1 MAYVYIL
8 RNGDED
14 VFKIG
19 RTKSDLE
26 KTIKQLSRGN
36 PKPLTIYDS
45 IVTDE
50 EIAGETYLHRKLR
63 SQKIVESGGREFFRI
78 STTELG
84 AAIQDA
90 REYLA
95 DFIQTKRVADEL
107 CASDDDGSTVTPTEQ
122 DLDIYRSLCMVR
134 EEEDSIGAQ
143 RQFYESK
150 LKMRINRASALG
162 KIATWKVQTSLRLD
176 QTVLQR
182 EMPDVFQAFQR
193 PTRSRVF
200 RLK

>member
-1 MAYVYIL
+1 MAYVYVL
-8 RNGDED
+8 RNGAED

-19 RTKSDLE
+19 RTKGDLE
-26 KTIKQLSRGN
+26 KTIRQLSRGN
-36 PKPLTIYDS
+36 PMPLTAYDS

-63 SQKIVESGGREFFRI
+63 SQKVVESGGREFFRVGQ
-78 STTELG
+78 SELN

-95 DFIQTKRVADEL
+95 DFVQTKRVADEL
-107 CASDDDGSTVTPTEQ
+107 CASDDDGTIVVPTED
-122 DLDIYRSLCMVR
+122 DLIMYKSLCRVR
-134 EEEDSIGAQ
+134 EEEDSLGSQ
-143 RQFYESK
+143 RQFLESK

-162 KIATWKVQTSLRLD
+162 QIATWKTQTSLRLD
-176 QTVLQR
+176 QAVLQR